1 MRKIYAEFL
10 NKHGGDSQRKS
21 ALNVGLEKNKE
32 YELEKAKVGRFCSYI
47 KLKGFEKWFNSVM
60 FYFKVEDK
68 EITDFIKLMYE
79 PEFEKLRD
87 KEEELYMGSIT
98 IIDGGGKPPFG
109 SEGFIKHS

>member
-1 MRKIYAEFL
+1 MKLLNTNFEFFRIL
-10 NKHGGDSQRKS
+10 V
-21 ALNVGLEKNKE
+21 NVFFFPITITP
-32 YELEKAKVGRFCSYI
+32 YELYRYYTFNSPRLGPDKW
-47 KLKGFEKWFNSVM
+47 FEKWFNSVM